1 MRVYKIHSR
10 PWKGIKG
17 HRKYLPLLPHYRTWV
32 LTLRYQNCWHN
43 GRQFLIVQLAF
54 SWQRVKKMRHKPT
67 ERHTFSVRTVTDNKY
82 HVFWHIRKKKPSTL
96 QFPHQKDCGWVLRF
110 KSDLCFPT
118 WLFVFCLI
126 TAFILYQIFL
136 SEGFSGCQ
144 QLGSSASSQTM
155 PEFRSEPR
163 IPASRLGKRWDCYG
177 GDSSP
182 SISGRQ
188 PPSVSFT
195 TPPLVPSSQFGLQLG
210 SLLTKY

>member
-1 MRVYKIHSR
+1 MPFPAASPSHLGTHFEV
-10 PWKGIKG
+10 PEQPAQWKTVSHCAVG
-17 HRKYLPLLPHYRTWV
+17 LQ
-32 LTLRYQNCWHN
+32 LT
-43 GRQFLIVQLAF
+43 
-54 SWQRVKKMRHKPT
+54 KMRHKPT
-67 ERHTFSVRTVTDNKY
+67 ERHTFSIRTVTDNKN
-82 HVFWHIRKKKPSTL
+82 HVLWHIQKKKPSTL
-96 QFPHQKDCGWVLRF
+96 QFPHQKDCGCFLRF

-136 SEGFSGCQ
+136 SEDFSGCQ

-195 TPPLVPSSQFGLQLG
+195 TPPLIPSSQFC
-210 SLLTKY
+210 SWAHC